1 MIWNRIPCHRLFSC
15 SHNCEHTSLGHCHP
29 GHLQYCASSGPRV
42 VRRTTGPAKRA
53 LQWPPSKSPPSC
65 SFPRPRGHVHRTPG
79 AGSRYYPTTNAGEM
93 SLPVLPGTG
102 GAEAITRERTAS
114 HTPRK
119 GPRQPRT
126 SIPGAQPPWAKCL
139 CKVPGTIR
147 PPPKHGVG
155 WTVLK
160 HCPGPNQGVRLPVT
174 PALT

>member
-79 AGSRYYPTTNAGEM
+79 AGSRYYPTTTLEKCPYRSSRGRVE
-93 SLPVLPGTG
+93 P
-102 GAEAITRERTAS
+102 RRS
-114 HTPRK
+114 H
-119 GPRQPRT
+119 G
-126 SIPGAQPPWAKCL
+126 SAQPATR
-139 CKVPGTIR
+139 PGR
-147 PPPKHGVG
+147 DHGSPEP
-155 WTVLK
+155 LSPE
-160 HCPGPNQGVRLPVT
+160 HSRPGPSAFARYPGQYVHHPSMGWGGQF
-174 PALT
+174 